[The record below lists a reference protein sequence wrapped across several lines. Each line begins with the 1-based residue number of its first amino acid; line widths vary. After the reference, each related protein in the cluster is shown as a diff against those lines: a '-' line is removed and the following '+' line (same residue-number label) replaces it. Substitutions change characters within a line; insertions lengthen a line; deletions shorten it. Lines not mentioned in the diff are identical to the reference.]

1 MLFKK
6 ILISLSI
13 VILMLVQ
20 SVFAMEETVNV
31 AFTIDKNYPIF
42 TLLAI
47 NSILKNNVSNFNY
60 MFYII
65 ETNIPNRDKKMM
77 QKYVEKRGQQISFIN
92 INTDTL
98 DQGNDFFGENTPW
111 HGRLNSISLARI
123 LLADYLPQNV
133 NKVLYL
139 DGDILVLKDLK
150 LLYDVNLNGKAVG
163 MCDNQLVPEYKM
175 YKFISL
181 ATIGKM

>member
-1 MLFKK
+1 
-6 ILISLSI
+6 
-13 VILMLVQ
+13 
-20 SVFAMEETVNV
+20 MEETVNV

-47 NSILKNNVSNFNY
+47 NSILKNNVSNSNY

-98 DQGNDFFGENTPW
+98 DQGNDFFGENTP
-111 HGRLNSISLARI
+111 
-123 LLADYLPQNV
+123 
-133 NKVLYL
+133 
-139 DGDILVLKDLK
+139 
-150 LLYDVNLNGKAVG
+150 
-163 MCDNQLVPEYKM
+163 
-175 YKFISL
+175 
-181 ATIGKM
+181 